1 MKMMPI
7 GPEAPRIA
15 VQSRDRSD
23 VPVGEVA
30 PLLHELFGLEAV
42 DAKVLGGEIDHNL
55 RVTDAQDRS
64 FLVKLTPASAPEEA
78 VAWQE
83 SVLEHLARRP
93 ISVEFPQMVP
103 NRQGQVHSSVVV
115 GGEQYLLRLLTWID
129 GDLLAT
135 AEDHPKELL
144 RQLGRVAAEITHA
157 MEGLVQPP
165 GVHAHHWL
173 VTRSL
178 EAIED
183 SFDAVTDQECRQA
196 VMRIQD
202 WFQNASKVF
211 DRLPEAT
218 VHQDLNDFN
227 VLVAPG
233 DDGGTRIAGILD
245 FNDTVTTIRVA
256 ELAVAGA
263 YAMLRKA
270 DPISAF
276 CDVAAGY
283 RELIEMTDDE
293 LDVVFPLAAARL
305 CVNAATWTKRTSL
318 QNHRYGEARKQAT
331 WPTVLQIARADPAE
345 VASRIR
351 AEQP

>member
-1 MKMMPI
+1 MLPTV
-7 GPEAPRIA
+7 PENNGIA
-15 VQSRDRSD
+15 VQPRDRSD

-30 PLLHELFGLEAV
+30 PLLHELYGIDAV

-55 RVTDAQDRS
+55 CVTDAHGRK
-64 FLVKLTPASAPEEA
+64 FLVKLTPASSPRQA

-83 SVLEHLARRP
+83 SVLAHLAQRP
-93 ISVEFPQMVP
+93 ISVEVPRMVP
-103 NRQGQVHSSVVV
+103 DRQGQVHSGVVV

-129 GDLLAT
+129 GELMAGV
-135 AEDHPKELL
+135 EEHPRELL
-144 RQLGRVAAEITHA
+144 RQLGHVAAELTYA
-157 MEGLVQPP
+157 MEGLVQPAE
-165 GVHAHHWL
+165 VSAHHWL

-183 SFDAVTDQECRQA
+183 SFDAVKDPECRQS
-196 VMRIQD
+196 VMTIQR
-202 WFQNASKVF
+202 WFQGASEVF
-211 DRLPEAT
+211 DRLPVAT

-227 VLVAPG
+227 VLVADQG
-233 DDGGTRIAGILD
+233 SGEARIAGVLD
-245 FNDTVTTIRVA
+245 FNDAVTTVRVA

-270 DPISAF
+270 DPVSAF
-276 CDVAAGY
+276 CDVVAGY
-283 RELIEMTDDE
+283 REVIDMTDEE

-318 QNHRYGEARKQAT
+318 QTHRYGEARKQAT
-331 WPTVLQIARADPAE
+331 WPTVLQLAKADPAE

-351 AEQP
+351 QEHP

>member
-1 MKMMPI
+1 MPT
-7 GPEAPRIA
+7 GPENQRTT

-30 PLLHELFGLEAV
+30 PLLHGLYGIDTV

-55 RVTDAQDRS
+55 CVTDAHGRK
-64 FLVKLTPASAPEEA
+64 FLVKLTPASSPQEA

-83 SVLEHLARRP
+83 AVLEHLARRP
-93 ISVEFPQMVP
+93 ISVEVPRMLP
-103 NRQGQVHSSVVV
+103 NRQGQVHCSVVV

-129 GDLLAT
+129 GELMA
-135 AEDHPKELL
+135 AVEEHPRVLL
-144 RQLGRVAAEITHA
+144 RQLGRVAAETTRA
-157 MEGLVQPP
+157 MEGLVQPA
-165 GVHAHHWL
+165 GVSAHHWL

-183 SFDAVTDQECRQA
+183 SFDAVKDPECRQA
-196 VMRIQD
+196 VVTIQR
-202 WFQNASKVF
+202 WFQDASKAF
-211 DRLPEAT
+211 DRLPTAT

-227 VLVAPG
+227 VLVTVEASG
-233 DDGGTRIAGILD
+233 EARIAGVLD
-245 FNDTVTTIRVA
+245 FNDSVTTIRVA

-270 DPISAF
+270 DPLSAF
-276 CDVAAGY
+276 CEVVSGY
-283 RELIEMTDDE
+283 REVIEMTEEE

-331 WPTVLQIARADPAE
+331 WPTVLRIATADPVE
-345 VASRIR
+345 VALRIR
-351 AEQP
+351 REGP

>member
-1 MKMMPI
+1 MMPI
-7 GPEAPRIA
+7 GPENQRIT

-23 VPVGEVA
+23 VPVGEVV
-30 PLLHELFGLEAV
+30 PLLHDLYGIDAV

-55 RVTDAQDRS
+55 RVADAHGRK
-64 FLVKLTPASAPEEA
+64 FLAKLTPASSPPEA

-83 SVLEHLARRP
+83 AVLEHLAQRP
-93 ISVEFPQMVP
+93 ISVEFPRMLP
-103 NRQGQVHSSVVV
+103 SRQGQVHSNVVV

-129 GDLLAT
+129 GELMAT
-135 AEDHPKELL
+135 VEEHPRDLL
-144 RQLGRVAAEITHA
+144 RQLGRVAAEITYA
-157 MEGLVQPP
+157 MEGLVQPA
-165 GVHAHHWL
+165 GVSAHHWL

-183 SFDAVTDQECRQA
+183 SLDAVTDPECRQG
-196 VMRIQD
+196 VVTIQR
-202 WFQNASKVF
+202 WFQSASEVF
-211 DRLPEAT
+211 DRLPAAT

-227 VLVAPG
+227 VLVTVQGSGEA
-233 DDGGTRIAGILD
+233 RIAGVLD

-270 DPISAF
+270 DPIAAF
-276 CDVAAGY
+276 CEVVSGY
-283 RELIEMTDDE
+283 REVIEMTDEE

-318 QNHRYGEARKQAT
+318 QTHRYGEARKQAT
-331 WPTVLQIARADPAE
+331 WPTVLQIAKADPAE

-351 AEQP
+351 QERP